1 MAGFDLGSIIAEA
14 TGLQGSQTQQAQQQA
29 GLNSQAQASSMEQAG
44 LIKEA
49 GNLQAQVQLVEL
61 NGKLQTQQANA
72 KAAHAFGTDVNDVSN
87 IIVGLGDKMR
97 TEAQQLVAA
106 QDRVSKIEANSDLFT
121 NPGGWLVDLI
131 QGDGARAE
139 RDALA
144 ASFDSTQKLAQNLNQ
159 ATQQTV
165 VTQNAISQTLSAAS
179 VKSTA
184 DATKALADAEA
195 LNAQIKGNQ
204 FGIAAIEALRSN
216 GAQNFNRSLQVYGQ
230 ITEDARYKEG
240 MALRKEQFLALQS
253 QRKAGKAADQYYLD
267 ATSRINAY
275 NEKVGLPPVNESQ
288 VRATLNQPGKIGDT
302 MRDREASGF
311 QILETGSDAKL
322 FGQTPSETISRLTRD
337 TPTLP
342 DSYAPAVSIL
352 KDSAQLAAAN
362 IKQASMDPVS
372 GAGLLK
378 DEKAKAGYYDQAV
391 TEFAKKAQGNIQHGV
406 SNPYEAPPIEVVLG
420 EPNGLAKTNFGTKVL
435 ATLVATG
442 QPNPTPDLLMATA
455 AAALEKGDI
464 SFNEARDG
472 IASFYENAVG
482 IKNATGGFLQLGVPT
497 QNGYKTK
504 LSVFNRG
511 AQGMAIDLAS
521 SLSGGLIGKAIDFS
535 QADDIAAAK
544 TLDLTKPTDVT
555 MALTVM
561 QSRKLSQ
568 DILNAAPR

>member
-1 MAGFDLGSIIAEA
+1 MAGFDLGSIISEA
-14 TGLQGSQTQQAQQQA
+14 TSLQGSQTQQARQQA

-44 LIKEA
+44 LISQA

-97 TEAQQLVAA
+97 TEAQLLVAA
-106 QDRVSKIEANSDLFT
+106 QDKVSKIEANSDLFT

-144 ASFDSTQKLAQNLNQ
+144 ASLDTTQKLAQGLNN

-165 VTQNAISQTLSAAS
+165 ITQNAISQTLSAAS

-184 DATKALADAEA
+184 EATKALADAEA
-195 LNAQIKGNQ
+195 LNAKIKGNQ
-204 FGIAAIEALRSN
+204 FGVAAIEALRSN

-267 ATSRINAY
+267 ATDRINAY
-275 NEKVGLPPVNESQ
+275 NEKIGLPPVNESQ

-322 FGQTPSETISRLTRD
+322 FGQTPSETLSRLTRD

-362 IKQASMDPVS
+362 IKQASM
-372 GAGLLK
+372 

-497 QNGYKTK
+497 QAGYKTK

-511 AQGMAIDLAS
+511 ARGMAIDLAS